1 MRGVVVE
8 GGRGSLDGT
17 RVKREDRDSRD
28 PAGAGGPPQDLLS
41 APPKDLPSPLLS
53 PWTFLCHCLEDG
65 CSPAFSSALSG
76 PGLGATVTDAFSC
89 FSSRMGRY
97 SAPSHHAQNWSA
109 LERSGG

>member
-41 APPKDLPSPLLS
+41 AP
-53 PWTFLCHCLEDG
+53 
-65 CSPAFSSALSG
+65 
-76 PGLGATVTDAFSC
+76 
-89 FSSRMGRY
+89 
-97 SAPSHHAQNWSA
+97 
-109 LERSGG
+109 